1 MLGHHREDVVE
12 VMGQLGGSG
21 LLPGV
26 QRQQRRRR
34 WHTAFG
40 ALAPPTHPTLDV
52 IAAER
57 FGTLKKI
64 IIKKAIMPGQIQ
76 AMLQLNWRMSN

>member
-64 IIKKAIMPGQIQ
+64 IIKKGNNA
-76 AMLQLNWRMSN
+76 RSDSNNATPELENE

>member
-64 IIKKAIMPGQIQ
+64 IIKKGNNA
-76 AMLQLNWRMSN
+76 RSDSSNATTELENE